1 MPKKRKN
8 LSESPSRK
16 VVDSERMAAS
26 GEGLV
31 PPSGD
36 VSVSRAIYSVNQE
49 ELLNNMSEMFS
60 DLDASV
66 VYMVL
71 SECDFK
77 VENAMDCLLELSTAA
92 KGVISSKVSGFD
104 SIASSLSLVNQQS
117 SVANEIVGE
126 SCAKEDIVNFKE
138 ESEES
143 EKISS
148 PDIQL
153 TEELDPLIQTA
164 FEKYSLRDKLYDST
178 NDKIT
183 GKQPVTLDQS
193 NSNGINEFPES
204 EKSSLEFNVLLSL
217 QQAETENEKLE
228 NFSSMLISEGHKSS
242 QPAVSKS
249 SIQTKDSSSADMDIF
264 AQVSVRSSLPEINTD
279 NAPEVIKPAN
289 SEVAC
294 RNLNQSQNIVS
305 DHGSLNTSGHFFQGL
320 GEAGT
325 TASGN
330 SSSKCLEQQ
339 DGVMA
344 VCSSQKSI
352 SLPEVF
358 ESLEG
363 SSFKSPQL
371 ADVQQGWNL
380 HFFPPTQHP
389 PQPPWNPMA
398 PVFYPSGGSHSFVIP
413 VAISPGQWRPVSDC
427 RTHGKRMPFPP
438 PVVSHVWD
446 SNASPKVWGNQDG
459 IQKMNLSQVH
469 QPPVCPVMRKK
480 THLVGQV
487 LVLLRGVPGSGKS
500 FLARALLEDNPS
512 GIILSTDDYFY
523 KNGQY
528 QYDANCLGEAHEWNR
543 KQAKEAF
550 EKRISPIIID
560 NTNIQAWE
568 MKPYVALSQQ
578 YKYKVMFREPDTW
591 WKFKPKELERRNI
604 HGISKEKI
612 KRMLEHYERCLTVNS
627 ILNSAIPNKSEN
639 ADWNED
645 PCQGEGYGQKEVHAY
660 VKEERLFA
668 SASKPPELAEE
679 EKHASATS
687 SAVENNLT
695 DKYFQKEEEEIENN
709 LREHVSENSNI
720 QGGVD
725 ISLSDYEE
733 KEVPLG
739 QKTVK
744 REEIHR
750 ITETETTKTNEV
762 KSVETTHLHICSCEH
777 IQEHSD
783 KILEVQTE
791 KDQYNETEVEPVVT
805 HERNIMKQNGSSLDV
820 SVRPELLNFLGD
832 WPVEQ
837 TIRQRTKRTRRTDK
851 FSMKRD
857 KEDKATSQHLL
868 DSHKS
873 QVDLTDIQQEVL
885 PGEKRQGEEN
895 LVSDSFC
902 VLGSDKITP
911 ELQMMGDWPAMSSLQ
926 QRQHRSRRI
935 SKRSLSESDEAGN
948 NKCDIH
954 KNVLDTV
961 DMLHGTS
968 VNTEE
973 LQDTVTSNFQEPE
986 RVASENI
993 SEKKPQHNKRTRKH
1007 HKLALTFTNS
1017 SMALS
1022 KPEEQLSM
1030 LNLLEKEAEKHIC
1043 KQPSRY
1049 SQTEPQDFALLW
1061 RLEKKIII
1069 SENIISENTK
1079 VLHGRLDA
1087 FRPKDMDAASSSR
1100 EKIPYRVMYDK
1111 STHVEE
1117 SELTSI
1123 DESENLNVLCKLFG
1137 SFSFDALKDLYE
1149 RCNKDIVWA
1158 TGLLLDSDE
1167 KLCKGEDIEFLQE
1180 AGTEPATTDLEFKAN
1195 TNYGE
1200 NLKNSEQTSQI
1211 IGTNGITQL
1220 SENNLSVCY
1229 AESETADILET
1240 DAKISDSLT
1249 RLPPGASVKLKN
1261 TKDIAPRTQAEGSGT
1276 DIIKQSVSETQ
1287 KINLKA
1293 MSLVNETE
1301 EKPVVSQLDVGLCL
1315 PENLHKVF
1323 NTAPNILK
1331 SKLNKEIDSK
1341 LSETYLES
1349 SKVNNMIRPL
1359 LQMDQAPLKNCASDV
1374 KELETYKE
1382 TQGNDMIA
1390 TGGDREESKPSN
1402 MDEDRTKILN
1412 PASLSS
1418 GSMNINCL
1426 ELALPPELALQLK
1439 EIFGPVGIDSGSL
1452 TVEDYVVHIDLNLA
1466 KVIHEKWKE
1475 SIMKRQRMEDEYYKL
1490 LMQDGGGSANQ
1501 AFSPSAPQEEFFL
1514 CKKHPLHSPTTWA
1527 MTSSHN
1533 LILRLKDLDD
1543 PNTILSQST
1552 DSKLQRKKMGCSSR
1566 SSTETHSENLA
1577 TSEIFPFMDHW
1588 NAQTQRVSL
1597 REIMS
1602 EEIALQEKQDLKH
1615 VPSMAR
1621 KDCAASLKE
1630 KQLFEMF
1637 PTINQNFL
1645 MDIFKDN
1652 NYSLEQTEQFL
1663 NCVLEA
1669 DPVKTVVAQEIAQ
1682 ESDTLPSCSAI
1693 KNREKKAKKSKEAE
1707 DVLNEMVF
1715 QDIEY
1720 PGYDDFRAEAFLHQ
1734 EKKQECLKKAEEAYR
1749 MGMKPVAAFYAQQGR
1764 LHEQKMKEA
1773 NHAAAVQIFEK
1784 VNASLLPQNVLDLHG
1799 LHVDEAINHLSRV
1812 LLEKSHEYK
1821 QTGGKPYLCVIT
1833 GRGNHSQGGVARI
1846 KPAAIKYLTS
1856 HNFRF
1861 TEIKPGCLKVTLK

>member
-1490 LMQDGGGSANQ
+1490 LMQD
-1501 AFSPSAPQEEFFL
+1501 
-1514 CKKHPLHSPTTWA
+1514 
-1527 MTSSHN
+1527 
-1533 LILRLKDLDD
+1533 LDD

>member
-8 LSESPSRK
+8 LGVSPSRK
-16 VVDSERMAAS
+16 IVDSERMAAS

-31 PPSGD
+31 PPPAD
-36 VSVSRAIYSVNQE
+36 VSVSRAIYSVNKE

-60 DLDASV
+60 DLDPSV

-92 KGVISSKVSGFD
+92 KGVASSKVSGFD

-138 ESEES
+138 ESE
-143 EKISS
+143 KIPS

-153 TEELDPLIQTA
+153 TEELDSLIQTA
-164 FEKYSLRDKLYDST
+164 FEKYNQRDKLYDST
-178 NDKIT
+178 NDNIT
-183 GKQPVTLDQS
+183 GKQPMTLDQS

-204 EKSSLEFNVLLSL
+204 EKSSLGFNVLLSL
-217 QQAETENEKLE
+217 QQAETENENLE
-228 NFSSMLISEGHKSS
+228 NFASMLISEGHKSS

-264 AQVSVRSSLPEINTD
+264 TQVSVSSSLPELDTD
-279 NAPEVIKPAN
+279 NASEVIKPKN

-294 RNLNQSQNIVS
+294 RNLDQSQNIVS
-305 DHGSLNTSGHFFQGL
+305 DHGTLNFFQGPV
-320 GEAGT
+320 EAGT

-339 DGVMA
+339 EG
-344 VCSSQKSI
+344 VCSGQKSI
-352 SLPEVF
+352 SLPEAF

-380 HFFPPTQHP
+380 HFSPPPQQS

-398 PVFYPSGGSHSFVIP
+398 PVFYPSSGSHSFVIP
-413 VAISPGQWRPVSDC
+413 VAISPGQWRPVSDY
-427 RTHGKRMPFPP
+427 RTHGKGMPFPP

-500 FLARALLEDNPS
+500 FLARTLLEDNPS

-604 HGISKEKI
+604 HGVSKEKI
-612 KRMLEHYERCLTVNS
+612 KRMLDRYERCLTVNS
-627 ILNSAIPNKSEN
+627 ILNSAVPDKSEN

-660 VKEERLFA
+660 VKEETLFA

-679 EKHASATS
+679 EKHASSTS
-687 SAVENNLT
+687 SAVENNLA
-695 DKYFQKEEEEIENN
+695 DRYFRKEEEEIENN
-709 LREHVSENSNI
+709 LREHVSENSII
-720 QGGVD
+720 QGSVD

-739 QKTVK
+739 KKAVK

-750 ITETETTKTNEV
+750 ITETETSKTNEV
-762 KSVETTHLHICSCEH
+762 KSEETTHLHICSCEH

-791 KDQYNETEVEPVVT
+791 KDQYNEIAVEPVVT

-837 TIRQRTKRTRRTDK
+837 SIRQRTKRTRRIEK
-851 FSMKRD
+851 FSMKSD

-868 DSHKS
+868 DSHKA
-873 QVDLTDIQQEVL
+873 QVDLADIQQEVL
-885 PGEKRQGEEN
+885 HGEKRQREEN

-902 VLGSDKITP
+902 VLGADKITP

-961 DMLHGTS
+961 DVLHGTS
-968 VNTEE
+968 VSSEE
-973 LQDTVTSNFQEPE
+973 LQDTETSNFQEPE
-986 RVASENI
+986 RIASDNI
-993 SEKKPQHNKRTRKH
+993 SEKKPQQNKRTRKH

-1017 SMALS
+1017 SVALS
-1022 KPEEQLSM
+1022 KPEQLST
-1030 LNLLEKEAEKHIC
+1030 LNLLEEKSEKRIC

-1079 VLHGRLDA
+1079 VLHGRLEA
-1087 FRPKDMDAASSSR
+1087 FRPKDTDAASSSQ

-1111 STHVEE
+1111 STYVEE
-1117 SELTSI
+1117 SELISI

-1158 TGLLLDSDE
+1158 TSLLLDSDE
-1167 KLCKGEDIEFLQE
+1167 KCKGEDIECLQE
-1180 AGTEPATTDLEFKAN
+1180 AGTVPATTDLEFKEN

-1211 IGTNGITQL
+1211 IGTDGITQL

-1249 RLPPGASVKLKN
+1249 RLPLSASVKLKN
-1261 TKDIAPRTQAEGSGT
+1261 TKDIVPRTQAEDSGT
-1276 DIIKQSVSETQ
+1276 DIIEQSVSDTQ

-1301 EKPVVSQLDVGLCL
+1301 EKSVVSQLDVGLCL
-1315 PENLHKVF
+1315 PVTLPNVF
-1323 NTAPNILK
+1323 STAPTILK
-1331 SKLNKEIDSK
+1331 PKLNKEVDNK

-1349 SKVNNMIRPL
+1349 SKVNNMILLL
-1359 LQMDQAPLKNCASDV
+1359 LQMDQAPLKNCASDEE
-1374 KELETYKE
+1374 ELETYKE
-1382 TQGNDMIA
+1382 TQGNDMISI
-1390 TGGDREESKPSN
+1390 GGDREESKPSN

-1412 PASLSS
+1412 PTSLSS

-1452 TVEDYVVHIDLNLA
+1452 TIEDYVVHIDLNLA

-1475 SIMKRQRMEDEYYKL
+1475 SIMKRQRKEDEYYKL
-1490 LMQDGGGSANQ
+1490 LMQD
-1501 AFSPSAPQEEFFL
+1501 
-1514 CKKHPLHSPTTWA
+1514 
-1527 MTSSHN
+1527 
-1533 LILRLKDLDD
+1533 LDD
-1543 PNTILSQST
+1543 SNTILSQST
-1552 DSKLQRKKMGCSSR
+1552 DSKLQRKKMACPSQ
-1566 SSTETHSENLA
+1566 SSTETRSENLA

-1602 EEIALQEKQDLKH
+1602 EEIALQEKQDLKR

-1621 KDCAASLKE
+1621 KDCAARLKE

-1682 ESDTLPSCSAI
+1682 QSDTLPSCSAI

-1707 DVLNEMVF
+1707 DVLNEMAF

-1734 EKKQECLKKAEEAYR
+1734 QKKQECLKKAEEAYR
-1749 MGMKPVAAFYAQQGR
+1749 MGMKPVATFYAQQGR

-1773 NHAAAVQIFEK
+1773 NHDAAVQIFEK
-1784 VNASLLPQNVLDLHG
+1784 VNASLLPENVLDLHG

-1812 LLEKSHEYK
+1812 LQEKSHEYK

-1861 TEIKPGCLKVTLK
+1861 TEIKPGCLKVMLK